1 MGLVMASCV
10 VNSSNPK
17 LTAKQSMA
25 PLQLHKAS
33 AEADS
38 TRVSAALMAQH
49 KIASS
54 DKLMISVEGSR
65 VMGNP

>member
-1 MGLVMASCV
+1 
-10 VNSSNPK
+10 
-17 LTAKQSMA
+17 MA

-33 AEADS
+33 EEDES

-54 DKLMISVEGSR
+54 DKLMISVDGSR
-65 VMGNP
+65 FMAHP